1 MANNPVVNIFKIK
14 ELRERIFFTFV
25 ILVVFRLGCVL
36 TIPGIDASVLL
47 GYFGDLASKNKNAFA
62 SYMDFFAG
70 GAFSNFSVFM
80 LGVMPYVSTQII
92 LQLAL
97 IIFPSLKRIAQED
110 GGQRKVAAWTRVGTV
125 FVCLIQ
131 SMAVTVYASSIQYNG
146 ASAIVMS
153 NPLAFK
159 LLAMLTVTT
168 GAMITVW
175 LGDQITAHGI
185 GNGISM
191 LIFAGIVARL
201 PHAVIEL
208 RNRVVDPDSNL
219 NPVFVIIVLVMFVGI
234 IGLVVFE
241 QRGERKIRV
250 NYAKRVVGRKMYG
263 SQNTY
268 IPFKINP
275 SGVIP
280 VIFASSF
287 LTFPLQIVSSLGSG
301 ENSARWIARL
311 SAILTP
317 TGWWYNILLV
327 LLIDFFA
334 YFYTQVTLNP
344 TEIAKNIRENGGS
357 IPGIRTENTESYL
370 QKVLNRLVLPGS
382 LYLAV
387 IAVLP
392 TIIQNLF
399 GFPQA
404 ISMLMGGTSLLI
416 LVGVDL
422 DTMSQIEALLK
433 MHHSDGLLKKGR
445 IQSRNL

>member
-1 MANNPVVNIFKIK
+1 MANNAIANMFRIK
-14 ELRERIFFTFV
+14 ELRDRLFFTFV

-36 TIPGIDASVLL
+36 TIPGINAQVLVN
-47 GYFGDLASKNKNAFA
+47 YFEELARHNKNAFA

-97 IIFPSLKRIAQED
+97 IIFPSLKRAAQED
-110 GGQRKVAAWTRVGTV
+110 GGQRKVAAWTRIGTV

-131 SMAVTVYASSIQYNG
+131 SLAVTVYASSIPG
-146 ASAIVMS
+146 AIALD
-153 NPLAFK
+153 NPIAFK

-201 PHAVIEL
+201 PHAVLEL
-208 RNRVVDPDSNL
+208 KNRVSDGTL
-219 NPVFVIIVLVMFVGI
+219 NPVFVIIVLIMFVAI
-234 IGLVVFE
+234 IAFVVYE
-241 QRGERKIRV
+241 QSGERRIPV
-250 NYAKRVVGRKMYG
+250 HYAKRVVGRKMYG
-263 SQNTY
+263 GQSTY

-287 LTFPLQIVSSLGSG
+287 LTFPLQIVQSFGANQ
-301 ENSARWIARL
+301 NSARWIVAL
-311 SAILTP
+311 SSKLNP
-317 TGWWYNILLV
+317 TGLFYNVLLV
-327 LLIDFFA
+327 LLIIFFA

-344 TEIAKNIRENGGS
+344 TELAKNIRENGGS
-357 IPGIRTENTESYL
+357 IPGIRTDKTEEYM
-370 QKVLNRLVLPGS
+370 QKILNRLVLPGS
-382 LYLAV
+382 LYLAA

-399 GFPQA
+399 GFPQS

-422 DTMSQIEALLK
+422 DTMSQVEALLK
-433 MHHSDGLLKKGR
+433 MHHSDGFVKKGKLK
-445 IQSRNL
+445 SRNL

>member
-1 MANNPVVNIFKIK
+1 MANNPIVNMFKVK
-14 ELRERIFFTFV
+14 ELRSRIFFT
-25 ILVVFRLGCVL
+25 LVVLAVYRLGSVL
-36 TIPGIDASVLL
+36 TIPGINPQALTS
-47 GYFGDLASKNKNAFA
+47 YFESLTRGNAFVD
-62 SYMDFFAG
+62 YMDFFAG

-80 LGVMPYVSTQII
+80 LGVMPYISTQII
-92 LQLAL
+92 MQLAL

-110 GGQRKVAAWTRVGTV
+110 GGQKRVQKWTRVGTV

-131 SMAVTVYASSIQYNG
+131 SMAVTVYAASIPGAVVITSS
-146 ASAIVMS
+146 V
-153 NPLAFK
+153 LFK
-159 LLAMLTVTT
+159 IIAMITVTT
-168 GAMITVW
+168 GTMVTIW
-175 LGDQITAHGI
+175 LGEQITARGI

-201 PHAVIEL
+201 PSAVWEL
-208 RNRVVDPDSNL
+208 GRMVKAGEINI
-219 NPVFVIIVLVMFVGI
+219 VFVIVVIFMFAGIVA
-234 IGLVVFE
+234 LVVYE
-241 QRGERKIRV
+241 QQGQRKIPV
-250 NYAKRVVGRKMYG
+250 HYAKRVVGRKMYG
-263 SQNTY
+263 GQSTY

-287 LTFPLQIVSSLGSG
+287 LTFPLQIATSLGP
-301 ENSARWIARL
+301 NVRWLNRL
-311 SAILTP
+311 AAFLDP
-317 TGWWYNILLV
+317 VGLWYIVFLV
-327 LLIDFFA
+327 LLIVFFA

-344 TEIAKNIRENGGS
+344 TEIAKNVRENGGS
-357 IPGIRTENTESYL
+357 IPGIRTDKMEEYM

-399 GFPQA
+399 GFPQS

-422 DTMSQIEALLK
+422 DTMSQVEAMMK
-433 MHHSDGLLKKGR
+433 MHHQDGLVKKGKLR
-445 IQSRNL
+445 SRNL

>member
-1 MANNPVVNIFKIK
+1 MANNPIVNMFKVK
-14 ELRERIFFTFV
+14 EIRSRIFFTFIV
-25 ILVVFRLGCVL
+25 LAVYRLGSVL
-36 TIPGIDASVLL
+36 TIPGINPQALTS
-47 GYFGDLASKNKNAFA
+47 YFESLTRGNAFVD
-62 SYMDFFAG
+62 YMDFFAG

-80 LGVMPYVSTQII
+80 LGVMPYISTQII
-92 LQLAL
+92 MQLAL

-110 GGQRKVAAWTRVGTV
+110 GGQKKVQKWTRVGTV

-131 SMAVTVYASSIQYNG
+131 SMAVTVYATSIPGAVVISS
-146 ASAIVMS
+146 SV
-153 NPLAFK
+153 LFK
-159 LLAMLTVTT
+159 IIAMITVTT
-168 GAMITVW
+168 GTMVTIW
-175 LGDQITAHGI
+175 LGEQITARGI

-201 PHAVIEL
+201 PSAVWEL
-208 RNRVVDPDSNL
+208 GRMVKSGDL
-219 NPVFVIIVLVMFVGI
+219 NIVFVIVVIFMFAGIVA
-234 IGLVVFE
+234 LVVYE
-241 QRGERKIRV
+241 QQGQRKIPV
-250 NYAKRVVGRKMYG
+250 HYAKRVVGRKMYG
-263 SQNTY
+263 GQSTY

-287 LTFPLQIVSSLGSG
+287 LTFPLQIATSLGP
-301 ENSARWIARL
+301 NVRWLNNLATFL
-311 SAILTP
+311 DPVGL
-317 TGWWYNILLV
+317 WYNVFLV
-327 LLIDFFA
+327 LLIVFFA

-344 TEIAKNIRENGGS
+344 TEIAKNVRENGGS
-357 IPGIRTENTESYL
+357 IPGIRTDKMEEYM

-399 GFPQA
+399 GFPQS

-422 DTMSQIEALLK
+422 DTMSQVEALMK
-433 MHHSDGLLKKGR
+433 MHHQDGLVKKGKLR
-445 IQSRNL
+445 SRNL